1 MATSPSTTTPT
12 ASTTSC
18 TTATAG
24 DRPVGDR
31 PVGRLRRRL
40 GRVVVTGAAA
50 ALAVGFLPGA
60 TGTAQAAPAAVTAP
74 AAPSSGVVAPTPA
87 TQVAVDHAMAQ
98 VGKAYAYGGNGP
110 DAYDCSGLTTQ
121 AFAAAG
127 VELPR
132 RSADQATVGT
142 PVDRA
147 ALQPGDLVFYYSP
160 VSHVGI
166 YIGDGQ
172 MVNALNSDT
181 GVVVSSVDMPGYAG
195 ASRVA

>member
-1 MATSPSTTTPT
+1 MATSPRTISSSTTT
-12 ASTTSC
+12 STT
-18 TTATAG
+18 AAV
-24 DRPVGDR
+24 DQ
-31 PVGRLRRRL
+31 PVGRLRRRF
-40 GRVVVTGAAA
+40 GQVVVTGAAA

-74 AAPSSGVVAPTPA
+74 AAASSGIVAPTPA

-98 VGKAYAYGGNGP
+98 VGKGYAYGGNGP

-166 YIGDGQ
+166 YIGNGQ

>member
-1 MATSPSTTTPT
+1 MALTTTRS
-12 ASTTSC
+12 A
-18 TTATAG
+18 
-24 DRPVGDR
+24 
-31 PVGRLRRRL
+31 RLRR
-40 GRVVVTGAAA
+40 TGQVFLTGVAAT
-50 ALAVGFLPGA
+50 LAVGFAPGA
-60 TGTAQAAPAAVTAP
+60 VGTASAAPAAVTAP
-74 AAPSSGVVAPTPA
+74 AAPASGVVAPTPA

-98 VGKAYAYGGNGP
+98 VGKGYAYGGNGP

-121 AFAAAG
+121 SFAAAG

-147 ALQPGDLVFYYSP
+147 ALLPGDLVFYYSP

-166 YIGDGQ
+166 YIGNGQ
-172 MVNALNSDT
+172 IVNALNSST
-181 GVVVSSVDMPGYAG
+181 GVIVSSVDMPGYTG